1 MIKKIRNIFSKLE
14 TDDYDNNTQ
23 EDVNITCAALLIET
37 AYADKTLEKD
47 EINSLRSCLQ
57 EVYGLEEHIVESLII
72 ESEAS
77 IKNST
82 SLYEYTKPLN
92 DNLNYKEKLLLI
104 NTMWKIAYAD
114 NSLDKYEEHLI
125 RKIAGLLYIDHTD
138 FISEKL
144 KAR

>member
-1 MIKKIRNIFSKLE
+1 MDHHLNETTTQNQLLE
-14 TDDYDNNTQ
+14 LIDNLNNQ

-57 EVYGLEEHIVESLII
+57 EVYGLEEQIVESLII

-92 DNLNYKEKLLLI
+92 DNLNYLHGVVWLTKSLQRQKLQILSI
-104 NTMWKIAYAD
+104 FF
-114 NSLDKYEEHLI
+114 S
-125 RKIAGLLYIDHTD
+125 
-138 FISEKL
+138 
-144 KAR
+144 

>member
-1 MIKKIRNIFSKLE
+1 M
-14 TDDYDNNTQ
+14 
-23 EDVNITCAALLIET
+23 
-37 AYADKTLEKD
+37 EKD

-57 EVYGLEEHIVESLII
+57 EVYGLEEQIVESLII

-92 DNLNYKEKLLLI
+92 DNLKYKEKLRLI

-125 RKIAGLLYIDHTD
+125 RKISGLLHVSHKD
-138 FISEKL
+138 FIEQKL
-144 KAR
+144 LVKQAL